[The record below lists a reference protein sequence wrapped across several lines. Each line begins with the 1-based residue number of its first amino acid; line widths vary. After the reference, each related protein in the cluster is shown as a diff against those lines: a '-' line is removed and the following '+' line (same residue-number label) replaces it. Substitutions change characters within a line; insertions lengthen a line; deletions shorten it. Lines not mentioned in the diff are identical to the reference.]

1 MKIALFGA
9 SGRVGQAFIKQ
20 AAADEQFD
28 IYALARS
35 QPAEL
40 PLPKD
45 RVVIGNARCREDV
58 RRVIKDAEIVI
69 SCLGTDGNDTLSA
82 AMAHIL
88 AIMREEHIER
98 LITIGTAGILDSRYE
113 PGKFRFETNESKRRQ
128 TRAAKEHAKVYEMLK
143 DSSLDW
149 TIICPTYLP
158 DGTATGVYRAER
170 NVLPEGGTS
179 ITVGDTADFL
189 YRELVTG
196 EYVGYRAGLAY

>member
-9 SGRVGQAFIKQ
+9 SGRVGRAFIKQ

-45 RVVIGNARCREDV
+45 RIVMGNARCREDV
-58 RRVIKDAEIVI
+58 RSVMKDAEIVI
-69 SCLGTDGNDTLSA
+69 SCLGTDGDDTLSA
-82 AMAHIL
+82 ALTHIL
-88 AIMREEHIER
+88 AIMREQHIKR

-113 PGKFRFETNESKRRQ
+113 PGKFRFETNESKRKQ

-158 DGTATGVYRAER
+158 DGTATGVYRTER

>member
-20 AAADEQFD
+20 AADEQFE
-28 IYALARS
+28 IYALTRS

-45 RVVIGNARCREDV
+45 RIVTGNARCREDV
-58 RRVIKDAEIVI
+58 RRVMKDAEIVI
-69 SCLGTDGNDTLSA
+69 SCLGTDGDDTLSA

-88 AIMREEHIER
+88 AIMREEHIKR
-98 LITIGTAGILDSRYE
+98 LITIGTAGILDARYE
-113 PGKFRFETNESKRRQ
+113 PGKYRFETNESKRRQ
-128 TRAAKEHAKVYEMLK
+128 THAAKEHAKVYEMLK

-158 DGTATGVYRAER
+158 DGTATGVYRTER

>member
-9 SGRVGQAFIKQ
+9 SGRVGQAFLKQ

-28 IYALARS
+28 IYALVRS
-35 QPAEL
+35 QHAEL

-45 RVVIGNARCREDV
+45 RIVMGNARRREDV
-58 RRVIKDAEIVI
+58 KKVVKDAEIVI
-69 SCLGTDGNDTLSA
+69 SCLGTDGDDTLSA
-82 AMAHIL
+82 AMANIIDIMKEQHIK
-88 AIMREEHIER
+88 R

-113 PGKFRFETNESKRRQ
+113 PGKYRFETNESKRKL

-158 DGTATGVYRAER
+158 DGTATGVYRTER
-170 NVLPEGGTS
+170 DVLPEGGTS

-196 EYVGYRAGLAY
+196 EYVGYRTGLAY

>member
-20 AAADEQFD
+20 AAADGQFD
-28 IYALARS
+28 VYALVRS
-35 QPAEL
+35 QHTEL

-45 RVVIGNARCREDV
+45 RIVMGNARSREDV
-58 RRVIKDAEIVI
+58 KKVMKDAEIVI
-69 SCLGTDGNDTLSA
+69 SCLGTDGDDTLSA
-82 AMAHIL
+82 AMTHIIG
-88 AIMREEHIER
+88 IMRKQHIKR

-158 DGTATGVYRAER
+158 DGTAAGVYRAER
-170 NVLPEGGTS
+170 DVLPEGGKS

-189 YRELVTG
+189 YRELITG
-196 EYVGYRAGLAY
+196 EYIGYRVGLAY

>member
-9 SGRVGQAFIKQ
+9 SGRVGQAFLKQ
-20 AAADEQFD
+20 AAADEQFN
-28 IYALARS
+28 IYALVRS

-45 RVVIGNARCREDV
+45 RIVTGNARCREDV
-58 RRVIKDAEIVI
+58 KNVMKDAQIVI
-69 SCLGTDGNDTLSA
+69 SCLGTDGDDTLSA
-82 AMAHIL
+82 ALTHIL
-88 AIMREEHIER
+88 DIMLEQHIKR

-113 PGKFRFETNESKRRQ
+113 PGKYRFETNESKRKL

-143 DSSLDW
+143 ESSLDW

-158 DGTATGVYRAER
+158 DGTATGVYRTER
-170 NVLPEGGTS
+170 SVLPEGGTRIS
-179 ITVGDTADFL
+179 VGDTADFL

-196 EYVGYRAGLAY
+196 EYAGYRVGLAY

>member
-45 RVVIGNARCREDV
+45 RVVMGNARCREDV
-58 RRVIKDAEIVI
+58 RRVMKDAEIVI
-69 SCLGTDGNDTLSA
+69 SCLGTDGDDTLSA

-88 AIMREEHIER
+88 AIMREERIKR

-128 TRAAKEHAKVYEMLK
+128 TRTAKEHAKAYDMLK

-158 DGTATGVYRAER
+158 DGTATGVYRTER

>member
-9 SGRVGQAFIKQ
+9 SGRVGQAFLKQ

-28 IYALARS
+28 IYALVRS
-35 QPAEL
+35 HHAEL
-40 PLPKD
+40 PLSKD
-45 RVVIGNARCREDV
+45 RIIIGNARRREDV
-58 RRVIKDAEIVI
+58 KKVMKDAEIAI
-69 SCLGTDGNDTLSA
+69 SCLGTDGDDTLSI
-82 AMAHIL
+82 AMAHII
-88 AIMREEHIER
+88 AIMREKHIKR

-113 PGKFRFETNESKRRQ
+113 LGKYRYETNESKRKL

-143 DSSLDW
+143 ESSLDW

-158 DGTATGVYRAER
+158 DGAVTGDYRVER

-189 YRELVTG
+189 SHELITG
-196 EYVGYRAGLAY
+196 EYAGYRAGLAY

>member
-9 SGRVGQAFIKQ
+9 SGRVGQAFLKQ

-28 IYALARS
+28 MYALLRS
-35 QPAEL
+35 QHSGL

-45 RVVIGNARCREDV
+45 RLVMGNARRREDV
-58 RRVIKDAEIVI
+58 EKVVRDAEIVI
-69 SCLGTDGNDTLSA
+69 SCLGTDGDDTLSV
-82 AMAHIL
+82 AMANII
-88 AIMREEHIER
+88 AIMKEQQRV
-98 LITIGTAGILDSRYE
+98 ITIGTAGILNSRYE
-113 PGKFRFETNESKRRQ
+113 PGKYRFETSESKRKL

-143 DSSLDW
+143 ESSLDW

-158 DGTATGVYRAER
+158 DGAATGDYRVER

-189 YRELVTG
+189 YRELITG
-196 EYVGYRAGLAY
+196 EYAGYRAGLAY